1 MITVANSTKPM
12 IPSKALSFMMKRRMV
27 RKTIADECLLADE
40 PLPEVPL
47 LPVAMSRGY
56 VIGVP
61 DTLPAEMGKDHLK

>member
-1 MITVANSTKPM
+1 
-12 IPSKALSFMMKRRMV
+12 MMKRRMV

>member
-1 MITVANSTKPM
+1 M
-12 IPSKALSFMMKRRMV
+12 

-40 PLPEVPL
+40 PLLEVPL

-61 DTLPAEMGKDHLK
+61 DTLPAEMEKDHLK